1 MIDSTA
7 VVCDFD
13 TGHAA
18 VALSP
23 KSTLLYD
30 LGMFPEIGEGFS
42 RSIGVKEIDG
52 GSSISIVG
60 SRFKLLPLEDG
71 WYETFSTGVA
81 TPLELLQAG
90 FPFMVL
96 GYGSNLGFLAQH
108 DQELFSVVVY
118 PDFTYYIL
126 MWERGDNVYLTAPD
140 NGNEKQWYISN
151 YYDRLTPNIFNGLV
165 IPSFGNSTVEVLNG
179 DAEIE
184 AVAADVVADFCAY
197 FNIPLARFAGK
208 YAGQI
213 FYNDTVF
220 TDAIDSNYGFPLA
233 IVDSRTLAA
242 LPATRLDPT
251 TIGVVPAGSMF
262 LIPSDVSGDNAWYLA
277 YANVDIPS
285 ETEELPHAA
294 ISLVVV
300 SQSGSQNPLLI
311 KVNPNNVYDWSFG
324 EALSPD
330 GFALMVDDLA
340 STSGVYHT
348 ASNTASWFAGPLY
361 SAASG
366 ISAAL
371 ANSVVG
377 LLPAE

>member
-1 MIDSTA
+1 MEYNP
-7 VVCDFD
+7 
-13 TGHAA
+13 GLAA

-30 LGMFPEIGEGFS
+30 GGMFPEVGQGFS
-42 RSIGVKEIDG
+42 RSIGVDMLRGET
-52 GSSISIVG
+52 SLSVVG
-60 SRFKLLPLEDG
+60 TRFKLLPLEDG
-71 WYETFSTGVA
+71 WYETFSTGVT

-96 GYGSNLGFLAQH
+96 GYGSNLRFLAQH

-126 MWERGDNVYLTAPD
+126 MGQRGANVYLTAPD
-140 NGNEKQWYISN
+140 NGQAKQWFVNNI
-151 YYDRLTPNIFNGLV
+151 YDRLTPNVFNSNV
-165 IPSFGNSTVEVLNG
+165 TPSWYNETVEVLNG

-184 AVAADVVADFCAY
+184 AVAADVVADFCSY

-208 YAGQI
+208 YAGQ
-213 FYNDTVF
+213 FFFDDNVF
-220 TDAIDSNYGFPLA
+220 ADAAASNYGFPLA

-262 LIPSDVSGDNAWYLA
+262 LIPSDVSGVNAWYLA